1 MPPLLHPEPIE
12 VMLTTLVEALDQI
25 DIGIVLL
32 DRDTNVRFA
41 NKRFAE
47 IWCGPLELLATAP
60 SFRVLLAH
68 AADNFACHAPSQTQF
83 ACVDRCEAGACA
95 GTARAAA
102 IDLNDGRR
110 LLFCCTPCSDGGRIL
125 TYCDVTPMQ
134 EEAEQLRQM
143 VARMHTEQRFS
154 AETMGDQAAY
164 LASLA
169 ETADESARQAKEAN
183 RRLTR
188 EIAGRRQLELQ
199 LRLMATTD
207 ALTGALNRRQFLTL
221 GRRKLLDARRR
232 GTAIAALMLDIDH
245 FKSINDRYGHFVGD
259 EALKHVVALLR
270 GGVRANDL
278 LGRLGGEE
286 FAIVLAGVDR
296 EAAWQVAERLRSQL
310 AATPLRHGDNRS
322 PSRSASADSDAKR
335 RQGNRATSH
344 PRRCQALCRQGIW
357 PKSRASRGRAGRCII
372 PSWLEPDAWPPR

>member
-1 MPPLLHPEPIE
+1 MPPVLHSEPIE
-12 VMLTTLVEALDQI
+12 ISLTTLVEALDQI
-25 DIGIVLL
+25 DVGIVLL

-68 AADNFACHAPSQTQF
+68 AAENFACHARSQTQF
-83 ACVDRCEAGACA
+83 ACLDRCEAGACA

-110 LLFCCTPCSDGGRIL
+110 LLFCCKPCSDGGRIL
-125 TYCDVTPMQ
+125 TYYDVTPLQ
-134 EEAEQLRQM
+134 EEPEQLRQV
-143 VARMHTEQRFS
+143 VARLNAEQRFT
-154 AETMGDQAAY
+154 AETLEDQAAY

-169 ETADESARQAKEAN
+169 ETADENARQAKEAN

-221 GRRKLLDARRR
+221 GRRKLQDAHRR
-232 GTAIAALMLDIDH
+232 GTPVAVLMLDIDH

-259 EALKHVVALLR
+259 EGLKHVVALLR
-270 GGVRANDL
+270 GAVRGNDL

-286 FAIVLAGVDR
+286 FAIVLADVER
-296 EAAWQVAERLRSQL
+296 ETAWQVAERLRGQL
-310 AATPLRHGDNRS
+310 AATPLRHGENSITITASIGLTMMRSDDRTIEQLLTRADARLYVAKESGRNRVQVADAQV
-322 PSRSASADSDAKR
+322 SA
-335 RQGNRATSH
+335 
-344 PRRCQALCRQGIW
+344 
-357 PKSRASRGRAGRCII
+357 
-372 PSWLEPDAWPPR
+372 